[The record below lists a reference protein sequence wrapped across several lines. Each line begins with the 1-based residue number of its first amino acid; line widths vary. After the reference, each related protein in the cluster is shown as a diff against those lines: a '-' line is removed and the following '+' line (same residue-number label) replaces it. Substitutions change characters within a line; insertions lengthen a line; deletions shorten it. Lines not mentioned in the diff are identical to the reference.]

1 MALLVLG
8 TMSGCA
14 GFRAQFGGGIG
25 LGADFKIPGFCHTG
39 LSAGEYMNIGIRY
52 DDPELSH
59 DAEVTAVAWHW
70 EGRQS
75 RRRGEGRKFICEHAC
90 FGWIPPYTTYVDK
103 DELAIWDFEIGVNL
117 LVLDMRLGF
126 NPARLV
132 HPAKVTPRDNGPE
145 PGARET
151 GTPEVESRSG
161 GPAPAPSPKKP
172 RRDGNYYETDPL
184 LQPGDPPPD
193 GR

>member
-1 MALLVLG
+1 MRSSVSLALVLLVVG
-8 TMSGCA
+8 TTSGCA

-25 LGADFKIPGFCHTG
+25 LGADIKIPGFCHTG

-103 DELAIWDFEIGVNL
+103 DDLAIWDLEIGVNL

-126 NPARLV
+126 NPARLF
-132 HPAKVTPRDNGPE
+132 HPPKRSQNDAEKGPPANEGTSETPPTQPRKP
-145 PGARET
+145 PRE
-151 GTPEVESRSG
+151 
-161 GPAPAPSPKKP
+161 
-172 RRDGNYYETDPL
+172 GNYYETDPL

>member
-1 MALLVLG
+1 MVLLVG
-8 TMSGCA
+8 TTSGCA

-25 LGADFKIPGFCHTG
+25 LGADIKIPGFCHTG

-59 DAEVTAVAWHW
+59 DAEVNAIAWHW

-90 FGWIPPYTTYVDK
+90 YGWIPPETTYVDK

-117 LVLDMRLGF
+117 LVLDVRLGF
-126 NPARLV
+126 APARLV
-132 HPAKVTPRDNGPE
+132 HPAKSSPNKDATPSQGPTTTGATRDSTD
-145 PGARET
+145 A
-151 GTPEVESRSG
+151 
-161 GPAPAPSPKKP
+161 PAPAPKKP
-172 RRDGNYYETDPL
+172 PRDGNYYETDPL